1 MAEYKLGEIETIF
14 ADIIWDNEPV
24 TSRRLTELAEER
36 LNWKRT
42 TTYTILKRLCD
53 RELFRNK
60 DGKVTSLVSREE
72 FYARQ
77 SEIFVDETFHGSLPA
92 FLAARSAAAKSCLT
106 AKSTNCKRSLIP
118 CGRIPMRN
126 LFFSSAEYEYGQHR
140 HSVGHAGQTHA
151 GNDFKDF
158 FLMHSGWWFVPASV
172 PGGIYSTRFCSECAG
187 TGNSGDI
194 RRSQRGLFSS
204 CRSQSES

>member
-24 TSRRLTELAEER
+24 PSRRLTELAEER

-53 RELFRNK
+53 RELFQNK

-92 FLAARSAAAKSCLT
+92 FLAAFGSRKKLSDCEIDELQKVIDS
-106 AKSTNCKRSLIP
+106 
-118 CGRIPMRN
+118 MREG
-126 LFFSSAEYEYGQHR
+126 SHG
-140 HSVGHAGQTHA
+140 
-151 GNDFKDF
+151 
-158 FLMHSGWWFVPASV
+158 
-172 PGGIYSTRFCSECAG
+172 
-187 TGNSGDI
+187 
-194 RRSQRGLFSS
+194 
-204 CRSQSES
+204 